1 MPRSLSLPTLSESR
15 LLRLVYFYAFYGAQG
30 VSIGLFTFAIPA
42 WLAADGASV
51 AQVGTVVGAAMF
63 PWGIKFLKGFFVDRF
78 AWLPMGRRRAWIVG
92 SQLGLLAAFGVLA
105 VVNPGVSDL
114 ALISALAFGVNLI
127 VNFQDVS
134 VDGLAADIVPKEE
147 RGRTAG
153 VMFGGQSIGVAI
165 TSAVTGWLLIHY
177 GMRGAALACM
187 VYVVAV
193 LLLAASCRERAG
205 ERLLP
210 WTRGEASPDAAA
222 VHVGAWRPL
231 FARTYRA
238 MARRE
243 CLLLWFA
250 SFSFGAAYGMSL
262 SVLPLLATQR
272 AGFSAAEYGALT
284 GTVNLLVGVAC
295 LLLFGHIAD
304 RIGPLRMYRTALV
317 VGLLAC
323 IAMFV
328 AQPLWAGVLPV
339 TLMVIAL
346 LTLRLLLNVPYN
358 AMALGLSN
366 PAVAATQMTLFNSP
380 SNLAMSLVGFLLGPL
395 DRAGGPAAVVMCMAV
410 FVGVSLALA
419 VTIRGRA
426 HILRET
432 LVEVR
437 QGAT

>member
-1 MPRSLSLPTLSESR
+1 MPRCPSLPTLSESR

-42 WLAADGASV
+42 WFAADGASV

-92 SQLGLLAAFGVLA
+92 SQLGLLVAFGVLA

-114 ALISALAFGVNLI
+114 ALISAMAFGVNLI

-153 VMFGGQSIGVAI
+153 VMFGGQSIGVAV
-165 TSAVTGWLLIHY
+165 TSTVTGWLLIHY

-187 VYVVAV
+187 LYIVAV

-222 VHVGAWRPL
+222 VYVGAWRPL

-250 SFSFGAAYGMSL
+250 SFAFGAAYGMSL

-272 AGFSAAEYGALT
+272 AGFNAAEYGALT
-284 GTVNLLVGVAC
+284 GTVNLLVGIAC

-304 RIGPLRMYRTALV
+304 RVGPLRMYRTSLV

-323 IAMFV
+323 IAMLV

-339 TLMVIAL
+339 TLMVIAI

-380 SNLAMSLVGFLLGPL
+380 SNLAMSMVGFLLGPL
-395 DRAGGPAAVVMCMAV
+395 DRAGGPAAIVACMAV
-410 FVGVSLALA
+410 FVGISLALA
-419 VTIRGRA
+419 LTIRGRA
-426 HILRET
+426 NILQET
-432 LVEVR
+432 LAEEP
-437 QGAT
+437 ATA

>member
-1 MPRSLSLPTLSESR
+1 MPRCPSLPTLSESR

-42 WLAADGASV
+42 WFAADGASV

-92 SQLGLLAAFGVLA
+92 SQLGLLVAFGVLA

-114 ALISALAFGVNLI
+114 ALISAMAFGVNLI

-153 VMFGGQSIGVAI
+153 VMFGGQSIGVAV
-165 TSAVTGWLLIHY
+165 TSTVTGWLLIHY

-187 VYVVAV
+187 LYIVAV

-222 VHVGAWRPL
+222 VYVGAWRPL

-250 SFSFGAAYGMSL
+250 SFAFGAAYGMSL

-272 AGFSAAEYGALT
+272 AGFNAAEYGALT
-284 GTVNLLVGVAC
+284 GTVNLLVGIAC

-304 RIGPLRMYRTALV
+304 RVGPLRMYRTSLV

-323 IAMFV
+323 LAMLV
-328 AQPLWAGVLPV
+328 AQPLWAGVVPV
-339 TLMVIAL
+339 TLIVIAF
-346 LTLRLLLNVPYN
+346 LTLRMLLNVPYN

-366 PAVAATQMTLFNSP
+366 PSVAATQVTLFNSP
-380 SNLAMSLVGFLLGPL
+380 SNLAVSMVGFLLGPL
-395 DRAGGPAAVVMCMAV
+395 DRAGGPAAIVACMAV
-410 FVGVSLALA
+410 FVGVSLTLALI
-419 VTIRGRA
+419 IRGRT
-426 HILRET
+426 HILQEAP
-432 LVEVR
+432 VEEL
-437 QGAT
+437 ATA

>member
-1 MPRSLSLPTLSESR
+1 MPRRPSLPTLSESR

-42 WLAADGASV
+42 WLAANGASV

-114 ALISALAFGVNLI
+114 ALISTLAFGVNLI

-153 VMFGGQSIGVAI
+153 VMFGGQSIGIAV
-165 TSAVTGWLLIHY
+165 TSAVTGWLLVHY

-187 VYVVAV
+187 LYIVAV

-210 WTRGEASPDAAA
+210 WTRGEASPEAAA
-222 VHVGAWRPL
+222 VYVGAWRPL

-250 SFSFGAAYGMSL
+250 SFAFGAAYGMSL

-284 GTVNLLVGVAC
+284 GTVNLLVGIAC

-304 RIGPLRMYRTALV
+304 RVGPLRMYRTSLV

-323 IAMFV
+323 IAMLV
-328 AQPLWAGVLPV
+328 AQPLWADVLPV
-339 TLMVIAL
+339 TLMVIAI
-346 LTLRLLLNVPYN
+346 LTLRMLTNVPYN

-380 SNLAMSLVGFLLGPL
+380 SNLAMSMVGFLLGPL
-395 DRAGGPAAVVMCMAV
+395 DRAGGPAAIVACMAV
-410 FVGVSLALA
+410 FVGVSLGLAL
-419 VTIRGRA
+419 TIRGRA
-426 HILRET
+426 YVRHET
-432 LVEVR
+432 LAEER
-437 QGAT
+437 ATY

>member
-1 MPRSLSLPTLSESR
+1 MPRCPSLPTLSESR

-42 WLAADGASV
+42 WFAADGASV

-92 SQLGLLAAFGVLA
+92 SQLGLLVAFGVLA

-114 ALISALAFGVNLI
+114 ALISAMAFGVNLI

-153 VMFGGQSIGVAI
+153 VMFGGQSIGVAV
-165 TSAVTGWLLIHY
+165 TSTVTGWLLIHY

-187 VYVVAV
+187 LYIVAV

-222 VHVGAWRPL
+222 VYVGAWRPL

-238 MARRE
+238 MVRRE

-250 SFSFGAAYGMSL
+250 SFAFGAAYGMSL

-272 AGFSAAEYGALT
+272 AGFNAAEYGALT
-284 GTVNLLVGVAC
+284 GTVNLLVGIAC

-304 RIGPLRMYRTALV
+304 RVGPLRMYRTSLV

-323 IAMFV
+323 IAMLV

-339 TLMVIAL
+339 TLMVIAI

-380 SNLAMSLVGFLLGPL
+380 SNLAMSMVGFLLGPL
-395 DRAGGPAAVVMCMAV
+395 DRAGGPAAIVACMAV
-410 FVGVSLALA
+410 FVGISLALA
-419 VTIRGRA
+419 LTIRGRA
-426 HILRET
+426 NILQET
-432 LVEVR
+432 LAEEP
-437 QGAT
+437 ATA

>member
-1 MPRSLSLPTLSESR
+1 MPRCPSLPTLSESR

-42 WLAADGASV
+42 WFAADGASV

-92 SQLGLLAAFGVLA
+92 SQLGLLVAFGVLA

-114 ALISALAFGVNLI
+114 ALISAMAFGVNLI

-153 VMFGGQSIGVAI
+153 VMFGGQSIGVAV
-165 TSAVTGWLLIHY
+165 TSTVTGWLLIHY

-187 VYVVAV
+187 LYIVAV

-222 VHVGAWRPL
+222 VYVGAWRPL

-250 SFSFGAAYGMSL
+250 SFAFGAAYGMSL
-262 SVLPLLATQR
+262 SVLPSLATQR
-272 AGFSAAEYGALT
+272 AGFSAAEYGTLT
-284 GTVNLLVGVAC
+284 GTVNLVVGIAC

-304 RIGPLRMYRTALV
+304 RVGPLRMYRTSLV
-317 VGLLAC
+317 VGLLAS
-323 IAMFV
+323 IAMLV

-339 TLMVIAL
+339 TLMVIAI

-380 SNLAMSLVGFLLGPL
+380 SNLAMSMVGFLLGPL
-395 DRAGGPAAVVMCMAV
+395 DRAGGPAAIVACMAV
-410 FVGVSLALA
+410 FVGISLALA
-419 VTIRGRA
+419 LTIRGRA
-426 HILRET
+426 NILQET
-432 LVEVR
+432 LAEEP
-437 QGAT
+437 ATA

>member
-1 MPRSLSLPTLSESR
+1 MPRCPSLPTLSESR

-30 VSIGLFTFAIPA
+30 VAVGLFTFAIPA

-51 AQVGTVVGAAMF
+51 AQVGAVVGAAMF
-63 PWGIKFLKGFFVDRF
+63 PWGIKFLNGFFVDRF

-92 SQLGLLAAFGVLA
+92 SQLGLLVAFGVLA
-105 VVNPGVSDL
+105 VADPGVSDL
-114 ALISALAFGVNLI
+114 ALIAALAFGVNLI

-134 VDGLAADIVPKEE
+134 VDGLAADIVPKDE

-153 VMFGGQSIGVAI
+153 VMFGGQSIGIAV
-165 TSAVTGWLLIHY
+165 TSAVAGWLLIHY

-193 LLLAASCRERAG
+193 LVLAASCRERAG

-210 WTRGEASPDAAA
+210 WTRGEASPDAVA
-222 VHVGAWRPL
+222 VYVGAWRPL

-250 SFSFGAAYGMSL
+250 AFAWGAAFGMSL
-262 SVLPLLATQR
+262 SVLPALATQR

-284 GTVNLLVGVAC
+284 GTVNLLVGIAC

-304 RIGPLRMYRTALV
+304 RVGPLRMYRTSVAL
-317 VGLLAC
+317 GLLAC
-323 IAMFV
+323 IVMLV
-328 AQPLWAGVLPV
+328 AQPLWSGVLPV
-339 TLMVIAL
+339 TLMVIAF
-346 LTLRLLLNVPYN
+346 LTLRSLLNVPYN

-366 PAVAATQMTLFNSP
+366 PAVAATQVTLFNSP
-380 SNLAMSLVGFLLGPL
+380 SNLAISMVGLLLEPL
-395 DRAGGPAAVVMCMAV
+395 DRAGGPAAIVACMAV
-410 FVGVSLALA
+410 FAGISLGLAL
-419 VTIRGRA
+419 TIRGRA
-426 HILRET
+426 YILQET
-432 LVEVR
+432 LVEEP
-437 QGAT
+437 ATA

>member
-1 MPRSLSLPTLSESR
+1 MPRCPSLPTLSESR

-42 WLAADGASV
+42 WFAADGASV

-92 SQLGLLAAFGVLA
+92 SQLGLLVAFGVLA

-114 ALISALAFGVNLI
+114 ALISAMAFGVNLI

-153 VMFGGQSIGVAI
+153 VMFGGQSIGVAV
-165 TSAVTGWLLIHY
+165 TSTVTGWLLIHY

-187 VYVVAV
+187 LYIVAV
-193 LLLAASCRERAG
+193 LLAASCRERAG

-222 VHVGAWRPL
+222 VYVGAWRPL

-250 SFSFGAAYGMSL
+250 SFAFGAAYGMSL

-272 AGFSAAEYGALT
+272 AGFNAAEYGALT
-284 GTVNLLVGVAC
+284 GTVNLLVGIAC

-304 RIGPLRMYRTALV
+304 RVGPLRMYRTSLV
-317 VGLLAC
+317 VGLLAS
-323 IAMFV
+323 IAMLV
-328 AQPLWAGVLPV
+328 AQPLWAGAVPV
-339 TLMVIAL
+339 TLIVIAF
-346 LTLRLLLNVPYN
+346 LTLRMLLNVPYN

-366 PAVAATQMTLFNSP
+366 PSVAATQVTLFNSP
-380 SNLAMSLVGFLLGPL
+380 SNLAVSMVGFLLGPL
-395 DRAGGPAAVVMCMAV
+395 DRAGGPAAIVACMAV
-410 FVGVSLALA
+410 FVGVSLTLALI
-419 VTIRGRA
+419 IRGRT
-426 HILRET
+426 HILQEAP
-432 LVEVR
+432 VEEL
-437 QGAT
+437 ATA

>member
-1 MPRSLSLPTLSESR
+1 MPPTISLPTLSESR
-15 LLRLVYFYAFYGAQG
+15 LLRLVYFYSFYGAQG

-78 AWLPMGRRRAWIVG
+78 AWLPMGRRRAWIIG
-92 SQLGLLAAFGVLA
+92 SQLGLLAAFAVLA
-105 VVNPGVSDL
+105 VANPGVNDL
-114 ALISALAFGVNLI
+114 ALISGLAFGVNLI

-134 VDGLAADIVPKEE
+134 VDGLAADIVPRDE

-153 VMFGGQSIGVAI
+153 VMFGGQAIGIAV
-165 TSAVTGWLLIHY
+165 TSAVTGWLLVHY

-193 LLLAASCRERAG
+193 LVLAASCRERAG

-210 WTRGEASPDAAA
+210 WTRGEASPEAAA
-222 VHVGAWRPL
+222 VYVGAWRPL

-243 CLLLWFA
+243 CLLLWSA
-250 SFSFGAAYGMSL
+250 SFAFGAAYGMSL
-262 SVLPLLATQR
+262 SVLPAIATQR
-272 AGFSAAEYGALT
+272 AGFSAAEYGAMT
-284 GTVNLLVGVAC
+284 GTVNLLVGIAC

-304 RIGPLRMYRTALV
+304 RVGPLRMYRTSLV
-317 VGLLAC
+317 IVLVAC
-323 IAMFV
+323 IAMFI
-328 AQPLWAGVLPV
+328 AEPLWAGALPV
-339 TLMVIAL
+339 TLMLIAF
-346 LTLRLLLNVPYN
+346 LTLRMLLNVPYN

-366 PAVAATQMTLFNSP
+366 PAVAATQVTLFNSA

-395 DRAGGPAAVVMCMAV
+395 DRAGGPAAVVACMAV
-410 FVGVSLALA
+410 FAGVSLALA
-419 VTIRGRA
+419 LTIRGRA
-426 HILRET
+426 NILQGT
-432 LVEVR
+432 LAEEP
-437 QGAT
+437 ATA

>member
-1 MPRSLSLPTLSESR
+1 MPRCPSLPTLSESR

-42 WLAADGASV
+42 WFAADGASV

-92 SQLGLLAAFGVLA
+92 SQLGLLVAFGVLA

-114 ALISALAFGVNLI
+114 ALISAMAFGVNLI

-153 VMFGGQSIGVAI
+153 VMFGGQSIGVAV
-165 TSAVTGWLLIHY
+165 TSTVTGWLLIHY

-187 VYVVAV
+187 LYIVAV

-222 VHVGAWRPL
+222 VYVGAWRPL

-250 SFSFGAAYGMSL
+250 SFAFGAAYGMSL

-272 AGFSAAEYGALT
+272 AGFNAAEYGALT
-284 GTVNLLVGVAC
+284 GTVNLLVGIAC

-304 RIGPLRMYRTALV
+304 RVGPLRMYRTSLL
-317 VGLLAC
+317 VGLLAS
-323 IAMFV
+323 IAMLV

-339 TLMVIAL
+339 TLMVIAF

-380 SNLAMSLVGFLLGPL
+380 SNLAMSMVGFLLGPL
-395 DRAGGPAAVVMCMAV
+395 DRAGGPAAIVACMAV
-410 FVGVSLALA
+410 FVGISLALA
-419 VTIRGRA
+419 LTIRGRA
-426 HILRET
+426 NILQET
-432 LVEVR
+432 LAEEP
-437 QGAT
+437 ATA

>member
-1 MPRSLSLPTLSESR
+1 MPRCPSLPTLSESR

-30 VSIGLFTFAIPA
+30 VAIGLFTFAIPA

-51 AQVGTVVGAAMF
+51 AQIGAVVGAATF

-92 SQLGLLAAFGVLA
+92 SQLGLLVAFGVLA

-114 ALISALAFGVNLI
+114 ALISAMAFGVNLI

-153 VMFGGQSIGVAI
+153 VMFGGQSIGVAV
-165 TSAVTGWLLIHY
+165 TSTVTGWLLIHY

-187 VYVVAV
+187 LYIVAV

-222 VHVGAWRPL
+222 VYVGAWRPL

-250 SFSFGAAYGMSL
+250 SFAFGAAYGMSL

-272 AGFSAAEYGALT
+272 AGFNAAEYGALT
-284 GTVNLLVGVAC
+284 GTVNLLVGIAC

-304 RIGPLRMYRTALV
+304 RVGPLRMYRTSLV

-323 IAMFV
+323 IAMLV
-328 AQPLWAGVLPV
+328 AQPLWAGGLPV
-339 TLMVIAL
+339 MLMVIAF

-380 SNLAMSLVGFLLGPL
+380 SSLAMSMVGFLLGPL
-395 DRAGGPAAVVMCMAV
+395 DRAGGPAAIVACMAV
-410 FVGVSLALA
+410 FVGISLALA
-419 VTIRGRA
+419 LTIRGRA
-426 HILRET
+426 NILQET
-432 LVEVR
+432 LAEEP
-437 QGAT
+437 ATA

>member
-1 MPRSLSLPTLSESR
+1 
-15 LLRLVYFYAFYGAQG
+15 V
-30 VSIGLFTFAIPA
+30 
-42 WLAADGASV
+42 
-51 AQVGTVVGAAMF
+51 
-63 PWGIKFLKGFFVDRF
+63 
-78 AWLPMGRRRAWIVG
+78 
-92 SQLGLLAAFGVLA
+92 AFGVLA

-114 ALISALAFGVNLI
+114 ALISAMAFGVNLI

-153 VMFGGQSIGVAI
+153 VMFGGQSIGVAV
-165 TSAVTGWLLIHY
+165 TSTVTGWLLIHY

-187 VYVVAV
+187 LYIVAV

-222 VHVGAWRPL
+222 VYVGAWRPL

-250 SFSFGAAYGMSL
+250 SFAFGAAYGMSL

-272 AGFSAAEYGALT
+272 AGFNAAEYGALT
-284 GTVNLLVGVAC
+284 GTVNLLVGIAC

-304 RIGPLRMYRTALV
+304 RVGPLRMYRTSLV

-323 IAMFV
+323 IAMLV

-339 TLMVIAL
+339 TLMVIAI

-380 SNLAMSLVGFLLGPL
+380 SNLAMSMVGFLLGPL
-395 DRAGGPAAVVMCMAV
+395 DRAGGPAAIVACMAV
-410 FVGVSLALA
+410 FVGISLALA
-419 VTIRGRA
+419 LTIRGRA
-426 HILRET
+426 NILQET
-432 LVEVR
+432 LAEEP
-437 QGAT
+437 ATA

>member
-1 MPRSLSLPTLSESR
+1 MPRCPSLPTLSESR

-51 AQVGTVVGAAMF
+51 AQIGAVVGAATF

-92 SQLGLLAAFGVLA
+92 SQLGLLVAFGVLA

-114 ALISALAFGVNLI
+114 ALISAMAFGVNLI

-153 VMFGGQSIGVAI
+153 VMFGGQSIGVAV
-165 TSAVTGWLLIHY
+165 TSTVTGWLLIHY

-187 VYVVAV
+187 LYIVAV

-222 VHVGAWRPL
+222 VYVGAWRPL

-250 SFSFGAAYGMSL
+250 SFAFGAAYGMSL

-272 AGFSAAEYGALT
+272 AGFNAAEYGALT
-284 GTVNLLVGVAC
+284 GTVNLLVGIAC

-304 RIGPLRMYRTALV
+304 RVGPLRMYRTSLV

-323 IAMFV
+323 IAMLV

-339 TLMVIAL
+339 TLMVIAI

-366 PAVAATQMTLFNSP
+366 PSVAATQVTLFNSP
-380 SNLAMSLVGFLLGPL
+380 SNLAVSMVGFLLGPL
-395 DRAGGPAAVVMCMAV
+395 DRAGGPAAIVACMAV
-410 FVGVSLALA
+410 FVGVSLTLALI
-419 VTIRGRA
+419 IRGRT
-426 HILRET
+426 HILQEAP
-432 LVEVR
+432 VEEL
-437 QGAT
+437 ATA